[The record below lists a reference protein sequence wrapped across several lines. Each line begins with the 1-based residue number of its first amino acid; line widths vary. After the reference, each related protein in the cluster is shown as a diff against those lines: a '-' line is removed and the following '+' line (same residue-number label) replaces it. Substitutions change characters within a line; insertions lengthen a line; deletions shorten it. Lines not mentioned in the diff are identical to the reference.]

1 MTDVVLD
8 LQLGSAGDE
17 LRLSEAIDTFLTLH
31 APIARGDAFD
41 LDVMVRTVFG
51 PGGELVKQIIF
62 QSHELADAFVSFWTA
77 FRALS

>member
-1 MTDVVLD
+1 MTDIVLD
-8 LQLGSAGDE
+8 LQLKGAEDD
-17 LRLSEAIDTFLTLH
+17 LRLSEAIDTFLTLQESG
-31 APIARGDAFD
+31 ARGDGFD
-41 LDVMVRTVFG
+41 LDVMVRTVFD